1 MRKRPLPLESPHW
14 WPLTEAHRVLTA
26 RLGSPHLAA
35 RDLTLAL
42 RDPDGRLPAMARWVS
57 LPRASVPD
65 RLLATPA
72 WWAGEELIYGDRLR
86 FRSESMPSKPN
97 PVDGPLKR
105 LGTRYFVFYVWK
117 PAFEK
122 VFRVADRGAAA
133 PPAKPKTSRGS
144 GRPKEIDR
152 DKIYAIAKGQ
162 LGKLG
167 KIPGVTRQQELTNLV
182 LTECE
187 AQGIKPPNSHDL
199 YVAMGKVLRTH
210 RKQQRPS
217 R

>member
-97 PVDGPLKR
+97 PVDGPLSAWAPATLCSMCGNRRLKKFFELLIGGRRRPQRSQKR
-105 LGTRYFVFYVWK
+105 REDQGVQRKLTGTK
-117 PAFEK
+117 
-122 VFRVADRGAAA
+122 
-133 PPAKPKTSRGS
+133 S
-144 GRPKEIDR
+144 
-152 DKIYAIAKGQ
+152 
-162 LGKLG
+162 
-167 KIPGVTRQQELTNLV
+167 TRLPR
-182 LTECE
+182 
-187 AQGIKPPNSHDL
+187 AS
-199 YVAMGKVLRTH
+199 
-210 RKQQRPS
+210 
-217 R
+217 